1 MHQAC
6 CGPMFNG
13 PYPYALARTLA
24 AAVFALVIV
33 LGLAA
38 LVVVPAAVAAVVMSL
53 S

>member
-13 PYPYALARTLA
+13 PYPYVLARTLA

-33 LGLAA
+33 LMLAA
-38 LVVVPAAVAAVVMSL
+38 TVVPVAVAAIVISL
-53 S
+53 G